1 MPIQLRSWLTYCVHS
16 LWTFAL
22 LSHVDAVL
30 YNLQWKTKKQIPRA
44 LPVVLLE
51 LSEFIYILFDFL
63 VALSQL
69 QLNRAGTSFLPLH
82 ENIKTLKFIL
92 ISEHSSFHGIYV
104 CPNPAKAPC
113 SSTVRAAR
121 AVTEEVPVASMT
133 SIGALA
139 RCSLG
144 NAERDVHKLAKDY
157 KLTIPIP
164 LTTVRISK
172 TVEIPVLLLS
182 SWLKY
187 IMSMNLWH
195 TLSGLSEPDDVRC
208 KSQWTLFWNN
218 FEKIMP
224 EHDVFRLQRSGVLSL
239 DRTAAMLLHGD
250 EGRTKKNLPL
260 WFWTLA
266 VS

>member
-1 MPIQLRSWLTYCVHS
+1 MLT
-16 LWTFAL
+16 
-22 LSHVDAVL
+22 
-30 YNLQWKTKKQIPRA
+30 
-44 LPVVLLE
+44 
-51 LSEFIYILFDFL
+51 
-63 VALSQL
+63 LSQL
-69 QLNRAGTSFLPLH
+69 QVNRAGKSSLPLH

-92 ISEHSSFHGIYV
+92 ISEFCSFHGISMFV
-104 CPNPAKAPC
+104 HVFPTPAKAPC
-113 SSTVRAAR
+113 SSAVRAAR

-157 KLTIPIP
+157 KLTLPIP

-172 TVEIPVLLLS
+172 MVEIPVLLLS
-182 SWLKY
+182 SWLAY

-208 KSQWTLFWNN
+208 KSQWTLFWKN

-224 EHDVFRLQRSGVLSL
+224 EHDVFRLQSSGFY
-239 DRTAAMLLHGD
+239 
-250 EGRTKKNLPL
+250 P
-260 WFWTLA
+260 
-266 VS
+266 